1 MRTPFYLLFFV
12 PFLVYGQLSPCQQE
26 AANASGLIGAF
37 VPQCEE
43 DGSYTS
49 VQCWFSTGYCWCVNA
64 DGIEITGTSIQS
76 WLGTPDCSST
86 QDACTLLPEA
96 GPCFAAIQGFY
107 FNQETQQ
114 CDDFTWGGCAGVLP
128 FTSLPECE
136 AAICA
141 SSLAVDKLESVQPKL
156 IKMIDLF
163 GRAHHTHKIGQLLFY
178 IYNNGKVEKRINSAF

>member
-1 MRTPFYLLFFV
+1 MRTTFYLLFFV
-12 PFLVYGQLSPCQQE
+12 HFLVYGQLSPCQQE
-26 AANASGLIGAF
+26 AANATGLIGAF

-43 DGSYTS
+43 DGSYSS

-76 WLGTPDCSST
+76 WLGIPDCGST

-128 FTSLPECE
+128 FASLPECE
-136 AAICA
+136 AATCA
-141 SSLAVDKLESVQPKL
+141 SSLALDQLESVQPKL
-156 IKMIDLF
+156 TKMIDLF
-163 GRAHHTHKIGQLLFY
+163 GRAHHTHKLGQLLFY
-178 IYNNGKVEKRINSAF
+178 IYDNGMVEKRITSAF

>member
-1 MRTPFYLLFFV
+1 MRTTFYLLFFV
-12 PFLVYGQLSPCQQE
+12 HFLVYGQLSPCQQE
-26 AANASGLIGAF
+26 AANATGLIGAF

-43 DGSYTS
+43 GGSYSS

-64 DGIEITGTSIQS
+64 DGIEIPGTSIQS
-76 WLGTPDCSST
+76 WLGTPDCGLT

-128 FTSLPECE
+128 FASLPECE
-136 AAICA
+136 AATCA
-141 SSLAVDKLESVQPKL
+141 SSLALDQLESVQPKL
-156 IKMIDLF
+156 TKMIDLF
-163 GRAHHTHKIGQLLFY
+163 GRAHHTHKLGQLLFY
-178 IYNNGKVEKRINSAF
+178 IYDNGKVEKRITSAF